1 MTPLDWFILVAPL
14 TLVFAMAIYSRR
26 YLRSVADFM
35 SAGRVAGPYLLA
47 VARGEMQAGAVVFV
61 ASFEL
66 ISRSGFTLNWWGLIG
81 IPVSLLV
88 ALSGFVVYRF
98 RQTRALT
105 LSQFF
110 EQRYSRRLRVFTG
123 MLGFVA
129 GMVNFGIIPAV
140 GARAMVY
147 FLGLPATIQVAGWSF
162 DTYIALMALFLGGA
176 LFMVLC
182 GGLISMMVTDC
193 LEGILSQVF
202 YLVIIAALLMLFQW
216 REINEVLVAQP
227 PGQSLLNPFDSS
239 GIKDFN
245 LWYILM
251 GLFVTVYG
259 TMAWQNA
266 QGYNSAAI
274 SPHASVMGGILGR
287 WREAGKAAVVTL
299 LAVCAM
305 TFLKH
310 PDFAAQA
317 QPVLDEVARIG
328 NPQIEQQMLIPCALS
343 HFLPAGILGLL
354 CAILLMG
361 IIGGDSSHIHSW
373 GGIFIQ
379 DVVMPLR
386 KEPLSPE
393 RHILWLRLSMVGVA
407 VFAFLFGIFFRQT
420 EYIFLWWAVTMAIY
434 VGGAGA
440 VIIGGLYWKKGTT
453 AGAWTALLVGSTLS
467 VAGILARQVWGGAFP
482 INVQQAS
489 FFATLL
495 ALVSYVAVS
504 LLTCREDFNMDRLLH
519 RGAYAV
525 NDPALKPIAP
535 MPSAWSRMVGVTSD
549 FSRSDK
555 WIAGSYLGWSL
566 LWFVVFL
573 TGCAWNLLAPWP
585 EEVWSAYW
593 HVVGVGVP
601 VFMALV
607 MAVWFTWGGVRDMGR
622 LFRKLSAER
631 VDPSDDG
638 SVSGGH

>member
-1 MTPLDWFILVAPL
+1 MTLLDWVILFTPLLV
-14 TLVFAMAIYSRR
+14 VFALAVYSRR

-81 IPVSLLV
+81 IPVGLLV
-88 ALSGFVVYRF
+88 ALSGFVVFRF

-129 GMVNFGIIPAV
+129 GIVNFGIIPAV

-147 FLGLPATIQVAGWSF
+147 FLGLPAFMQIGGWQI
-162 DTYIALMALFLGGA
+162 DTYIVLMALFLGGA

-193 LEGILSQVF
+193 LEGIMSQVF
-202 YLVIIAALLMLFQW
+202 YIIIIAALLSLFSW
-216 REINEVLVAQP
+216 REVNEVLSAQP
-227 PGQSLLNPFDSS
+227 AGHSLLNPFDTSA
-239 GIKDFN
+239 IKDFN
-245 LWYILM
+245 IWYILM

-274 SPHASVMGGILGR
+274 TPHASVMGGILGR

-299 LAVCAM
+299 LAICAM
-305 TFLKH
+305 TFLRH
-310 PDFAAQA
+310 PDFAEQA
-317 QPVLDEVARIG
+317 RPVFAEVARIG

-386 KEPLSPE
+386 REPLSPQ
-393 RHILWLRLSMVGVA
+393 RHILWLRLSMAGVA

-453 AGAWTALLVGSTLS
+453 AGAWAALLVGSLLS
-467 VAGILARQVWGGAFP
+467 VGGILARQIWGDAFP
-482 INVQQAS
+482 MNVQQAS
-489 FFATLL
+489 FLATLL
-495 ALVSYVAVS
+495 ALVSYVVGS
-504 LLTCREDFNMDRLLH
+504 LITCREDFDMDRLLH
-519 RGAYAV
+519 RGKYAE
-525 NDPALKPIAP
+525 PESASTIGQPP
-535 MPSAWSRMVGVTSD
+535 AWSRLIGVTAD

-566 LWFVVFL
+566 LWFVIFIA
-573 TGCAWNLLAPWP
+573 GCIWNIVSPWP
-585 EEVWSAYW
+585 AAVWSAYW
-593 HVVGVGVP
+593 RVVGIGVP
-601 VFMALV
+601 IFMAVV
-607 MAVWFTWGGVRDMGR
+607 MAVWFTWGGLRDMRR
-622 LFRKLSAER
+622 LFQKLSAER
-631 VDPSDDG
+631 VDPNDDG
-638 SVSGGH
+638 SVPHSH